1 MTDTNKDKNKCKC
14 PFCDA
19 ELTEVEDKPFCM
31 HCKIGV
37 EIKYCKKCG
46 KPIPPEETVCH
57 ECGQS

>member
-37 EIKYCKKCG
+37 ESKKCG